1 MKAGSRGI
9 TAGRD
14 RFLLRRVLVVSQVAL
29 SLVLVVG
36 AFLFVRT
43 FRNLL
48 ALNAGF
54 QQDHVLVANFDFSPL
69 KWSKD
74 TQMAHKRDLTA
85 RIEALPGITS
95 VAETLIVPMSHSGWE
110 DNIDVP
116 DGLQRQDVTFNRVS
130 PGYFRT
136 METPLL
142 AGRDFNDADTPKS
155 PAVAI
160 VNETFAPSSH
170 CESDRQG
177 ISQL

>member
-1 MKAGSRGI
+1 M
-9 TAGRD
+9 
-14 RFLLRRVLVVSQVAL
+14 
-29 SLVLVVG
+29 
-36 AFLFVRT
+36 
-43 FRNLL
+43 
-48 ALNAGF
+48 
-54 QQDHVLVANFDFSPL
+54 LVANFDFSPL

-74 TQMAHKRDLTA
+74 TQMAHKRDLMA

-95 VAETLIVPMSHSGWE
+95 VAETLIVPMSHSGWD

-142 AGRDFNDADTPKS
+142 AGRDFNDTDTPRS

-160 VNETFAPSSH
+160 VNEFFARKFFGTANPLGRRYFTTLRNPIRSTGLSALPPTANITSCARSPYPLLSSR
-170 CESDRQG
+170 SRKPAG
-177 ISQL
+177 RKRIRR